1 MNKPKFIES
10 IRLENGNFQNIEYHQ
25 KRVDKTS
32 KAFSFNKILDLNSI
46 ELAQIIDN
54 NIYKCRVLY
63 SDDEY
68 SIQIT
73 KYKKREIFS
82 LKIVYDDNIEYDF
95 KYENRASLDSLFNQ
109 RQGCSDVLIVKD
121 GFITDTSYSNIVLFD
136 GEEYFTPSTFLLNG
150 TMRQRLL
157 DDKRI
162 KEREIKPEDLKN
174 YKQIFLINALNSID
188 DNHLTNV
195 PNIIF

>member
-10 IRLENGNFQNIEYHQ
+10 IRVENGNFQNIEYHQ

-195 PNIIF
+195 SNIIF

>member
-10 IRLENGNFQNIEYHQ
+10 IRVENGNFQNIEYHQ

-121 GFITDTSYSNIVLFD
+121 GFITDTSYSNIVFFD
-136 GEEYFTPSTFLLNG
+136 GKDFFTQTTYLLNG
-150 TMRQRLL
+150 TMRQKLL
-157 DDKRI
+157 DEKMIRERVI
-162 KEREIKPEDLKN
+162 KIEDLKN
-174 YKQIFLINALNSID
+174 YKRVFLINALNSLD
-188 DNHLTNV
+188 DNLSIELE
-195 PNIIF
+195 NIIF

>member
-10 IRLENGNFQNIEYHQ
+10 IRLEKGVLQNLKFHQ
-25 KRVDKTS
+25 QRVNQTS
-32 KAFSFNKILDLNSI
+32 KIFSFNKTLDLRSI
-46 ELAQIIDN
+46 ALTKINDDD
-54 NIYKCRVLY
+54 IYKFRVLY
-63 SDDEY
+63 SENDY
-68 SIQIT
+68 SVEIT
-73 KYKKREIFS
+73 RYKQREIRS
-82 LKIVYDDNIEYDF
+82 LKLVYDNDIVYDHKF
-95 KYENRASLDSLFNQ
+95 ENRDALNELFEKRGDS
-109 RQGCSDVLIVKD
+109 SDILIVKN
-121 GFITDTSYSNIVLFD
+121 GFITDSSYSNIVLFD
-136 GEEYFTPSTFLLNG
+136 GEDYFTPSTFLLNG

-157 DDKRI
+157 DEKRI

>member
-10 IRLENGNFQNIEYHQ
+10 IRLEKGVLQNLKFHQ
-25 KRVDKTS
+25 QRVNQTS
-32 KAFSFNKILDLNSI
+32 KIFSFNKTLDLRSI
-46 ELAQIIDN
+46 ALTKINDDD
-54 NIYKCRVLY
+54 IYKFRVLY
-63 SDDEY
+63 SENDY
-68 SIQIT
+68 SVEIT
-73 KYKKREIFS
+73 RYKQREIRS
-82 LKIVYDDNIEYDF
+82 LKLVYDNDIVYDHKF
-95 KYENRASLDSLFNQ
+95 ENRDALNELFEKRGDS
-109 RQGCSDVLIVKD
+109 SDILIVKD

-157 DDKRI
+157 DEKRI

-195 PNIIF
+195 SNIIF

>member
-1 MNKPKFIES
+1 MRKERFIES
-10 IRLENGNFQNIEYHQ
+10 IRVENGVFQNLEYHQ

-46 ELAQIIDN
+46 DLSHIKDN

-68 SIQIT
+68 SMEII
-73 KYKKREIFS
+73 KYKKREISS

-95 KYENRASLDSLFNQ
+95 KFENRASLNSLFER
-109 RQGCSDVLIVKD
+109 RQGCSDILIVKD

-136 GEEYFTPSTFLLNG
+136 GEEYFTPKTFLLNG

-157 DDKRI
+157 YENII
-162 KEREIKPEDLKN
+162 KEREIKVDDLKD
-174 YKQIFLINALNSID
+174 YKRLFLINALNSLD
-188 DNHLTNV
+188 DNLSV
-195 PNIIF
+195 EIENIIL

>member
-10 IRLENGNFQNIEYHQ
+10 IRLEKGVLQNLKFHQ
-25 KRVDKTS
+25 QRVNQTS
-32 KAFSFNKILDLNSI
+32 KIFSFNKTLDLRSI
-46 ELAQIIDN
+46 ALTKINDDD
-54 NIYKCRVLY
+54 IYKFRVLY
-63 SDDEY
+63 SENDY
-68 SIQIT
+68 SVEIT
-73 KYKKREIFS
+73 RYKQREIRS
-82 LKIVYDDNIEYDF
+82 LKLVYDNDIVYDHKF
-95 KYENRASLDSLFNQ
+95 ENRDALNELFEKRGDS
-109 RQGCSDVLIVKD
+109 SDILIVKN
-121 GFITDTSYSNIVLFD
+121 GFITDSSYSNIVLFD